1 MKEEFFSIK
10 NDTKTNP
17 PTSGSVFNRIKNGV
31 LGEEYNLS
39 LCFIG
44 EKKIKTL
51 NGTYRQ
57 KDYATDI
64 LSFSLDKKNGE
75 IFICEKKAKQKALEF
90 KRPYKKFL
98 PFLFIHGLL
107 HLKGMAHGSKMEREE
122 ERFQKEFGI

>member
-1 MKEEFFSIK
+1 METDSFSVK
-10 NDTKTNP
+10 NKTKTNP
-17 PTSGSVFNRIKNGV
+17 PISGSVFNKIKNSV
-31 LGEEYNLS
+31 LGETYNLS